1 MSRYREVE
9 GRPDVRPRAD
19 RLPAHGQARGRRLCQ
34 VSPRAS
40 AQPGRR
46 FARPTRSGVPSGRV
60 QGLLQLSREP
70 ASPKPNGNVHWV
82 PRHLELQDDR
92 PRALR
97 SRPDAVPASW
107 PPRHGSLQRVS
118 RRPCEWCERGDT
130 PTVRHMR
137 DVPSR
142 SARRRGDRRRKAR
155 GLRRVSS
162 RRGIRHA
169 HVHRR
174 AASVYRFPAARPTR
188 GGALR
193 LVPFPQPGAAS
204 ADDSNSTGVGQ
215 VHRLPR

>member
-9 GRPDVRPRAD
+9 RCPDVRPRAD

-40 AQPGRR
+40 AQPARR
-46 FARPTRSGVPSGRV
+46 LARPTRAGVPSGPV
-60 QGLLQLSREP
+60 QGLRQLPREP
-70 ASPKPNGNVHWV
+70 ASPKPNGNVQWV

-92 PRALR
+92 SRELR

-107 PPRHGSLQRVS
+107 PSRHGSLQRLS
-118 RRPCEWCERGDT
+118 RQRCEWCERGDT

-174 AASVYRFPAARPTR
+174 AASVYRLPAARPAR
-188 GGALR
+188 GGAVR
-193 LVPFPQPGAAS
+193 VVPCPERGAATT
-204 ADDSNSTGVGQ
+204 DDSNSTGVGQ